1 MIESCSKIEA
11 GDWNEARKATW
22 RLRMRVA
29 SRTKRFGKPSLNFLM
44 KDLVWGAR
52 EREREDE
59 RERESSEDGGKGRG
73 GREKED

>member
-29 SRTKRFGKPSLNFLM
+29 SRTKRFGKPSLNFL
-44 KDLVWGAR
+44 KGVGWKFFFFLGGGR
-52 EREREDE
+52 GERER
-59 RERESSEDGGKGRG
+59 G
-73 GREKED
+73 